1 MTAMPGA
8 PLRPAM
14 APFDPSVILPLPPG
28 RTARAWQLEAVH
40 ALREASMKW
49 RRLLVSAATGTGKGT
64 LLAGLIVSLAR
75 RGRRVLFL
83 VHRDELINDVMD
95 RARQVERALPC
106 GKVKGSTNEID
117 AQVVFASVQSL
128 GPKRLAQLGPIHTV
142 FTDEA
147 HHATAPTYQRIYKH
161 VWAGNASALH
171 IGCTAT
177 PFRSAPQGET
187 SGLGRAFDALVYEY
201 DLVRAIQDGALAPLE
216 CVQVKTEI
224 DLTGVDLEDEA
235 RLAWMVDTEER
246 NALVVTKYREHLR
259 GKPAIAFCAS
269 VAHAQH
275 LAAAFQ
281 AQGIRARAVW
291 GDMPAA
297 DRAAALDLYRTR
309 PDLLPVLCNQN
320 LLTEGFDAPRTEGVL
335 LTRPTGSR
343 GLFAQ
348 MVGRATR
355 LSPGKERGLVLD
367 FVDNTTTHDLA
378 SFADLSRPEERE
390 SPTLIEG
397 QRVRHRTDTKL
408 AEGVVLV
415 VESGAVPR
423 ARVDWLGADER
434 WHPVRELVRIVEKG
448 IEEQVFRI
456 TPKIR
461 GVKEF
466 QVQLFGGEAKGPSA
480 VAWYEYEGS
489 KGDKRLTATGGD
501 QERTLTVQVLAA
513 EGVYEAWQ
521 LVSVKPEGGTRTT
534 EVTLLLAGEP
544 FDAALRA
551 GADAFKR
558 HHIPAR
564 RFDAP
569 WQTDPATDRQVAALR
584 KWGIQRDLSK
594 ISKGEAAMLMESK
607 IAKAAVDTERKRQ
620 GRA

>member
-1 MTAMPGA
+1 
-8 PLRPAM
+8 
-14 APFDPSVILPLPPG
+14 
-28 RTARAWQLEAVH
+28 
-40 ALREASMKW
+40 
-49 RRLLVSAATGTGKGT
+49 
-64 LLAGLIVSLAR
+64 
-75 RGRRVLFL
+75 
-83 VHRDELINDVMD
+83 
-95 RARQVERALPC
+95 
-106 GKVKGSTNEID
+106 
-117 AQVVFASVQSL
+117 
-128 GPKRLAQLGPIHTV
+128 
-142 FTDEA
+142 
-147 HHATAPTYQRIYKH
+147 
-161 VWAGNASALH
+161 
-171 IGCTAT
+171 
-177 PFRSAPQGET
+177 
-187 SGLGRAFDALVYEY
+187 
-201 DLVRAIQDGALAPLE
+201 
-216 CVQVKTEI
+216 
-224 DLTGVDLEDEA
+224 
-235 RLAWMVDTEER
+235 
-246 NALVVTKYREHLR
+246 
-259 GKPAIAFCAS
+259 
-269 VAHAQH
+269 
-275 LAAAFQ
+275 
-281 AQGIRARAVW
+281 
-291 GDMPAA
+291 
-297 DRAAALDLYRTR
+297 
-309 PDLLPVLCNQN
+309 
-320 LLTEGFDAPRTEGVL
+320 
-335 LTRPTGSR
+335 
-343 GLFAQ
+343 
-348 MVGRATR
+348 
-355 LSPGKERGLVLD
+355 
-367 FVDNTTTHDLA
+367 
-378 SFADLSRPEERE
+378 
-390 SPTLIEG
+390 
-397 QRVRHRTDTKL
+397 
-408 AEGVVLV
+408 VVLV